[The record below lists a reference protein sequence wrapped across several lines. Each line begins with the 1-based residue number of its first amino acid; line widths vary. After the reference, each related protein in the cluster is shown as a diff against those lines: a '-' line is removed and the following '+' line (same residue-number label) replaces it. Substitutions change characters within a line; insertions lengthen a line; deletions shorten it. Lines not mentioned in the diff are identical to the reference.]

1 MLAIRS
7 INNNTVVCK
16 DSIGQEIIAM
26 GKGIGFGKLPRE
38 IPLAQIERTFYE
50 VDDRYQ
56 PLLQDIPAKVL
67 EFTAE
72 IVEIAR
78 NELGMVMQDEKVFY
92 TYGG

>member
-38 IPLAQIERTFYE
+38 ILWTIISIINWQNCPE
-50 VDDRYQ
+50 
-56 PLLQDIPAKVL
+56 
-67 EFTAE
+67 
-72 IVEIAR
+72 
-78 NELGMVMQDEKVFY
+78 M
-92 TYGG
+92 